1 MSTGTAALA
10 AATAAA
16 GGAADGGDR
25 AGGRGEDMA
34 RRRDAIH
41 EIMTAPERL
50 TITATESMVIVTD
63 GDGRTTR
70 LSLDGKKI
78 KDESTGIERKT
89 KWDGA
94 KLTSEI
100 SGAGPG
106 TMTQIF
112 QVDPEHHQLLVT
124 VQPPAKDGAPM
135 PHRVVHHPRRPL
147 TWRPPRDSLATI
159 LCRPRSDLTNVSTR
173 RSRCRHDRHEVRQVC
188 TRCAATAGN
197 WTTTREGGRPGSN
210 HRRREEN

>member
-1 MSTGTAALA
+1 MVRAVVTILMFLA
-10 AATAAA
+10 SFVAGLWLATTLARADGAPLPLVGAWTLNKQLSDVPAA
-16 GGAADGGDR
+16 GDRSSEDGGR
-25 AGGRGEDMA
+25 GEHGHGGYRGGYGGGTGSGGGARESGRGEDMA

-78 KDESTGIERKT
+78 KDQSTSIERKT

-94 KLTSEI
+94 KLTTEI

-106 TMTQIF
+106 TIIQTF
-112 QVDPEHHQLLVT
+112 QVDPEHHQLIVSI
-124 VQPPAKDGAPM
+124 QPPAKDASPM
-135 PHRVVHHPRRPL
+135 PHRVVYDPAER
-147 TWRPPRDSLATI
+147 
-159 LCRPRSDLTNVSTR
+159 
-173 RSRCRHDRHEVRQVC
+173 
-188 TRCAATAGN
+188 
-197 WTTTREGGRPGSN
+197 
-210 HRRREEN
+210 